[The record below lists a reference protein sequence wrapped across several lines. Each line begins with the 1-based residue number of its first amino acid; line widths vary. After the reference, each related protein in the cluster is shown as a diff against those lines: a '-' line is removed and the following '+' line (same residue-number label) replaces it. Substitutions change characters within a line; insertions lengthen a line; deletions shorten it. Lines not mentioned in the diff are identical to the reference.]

1 MKTSKTLVAYATIMI
16 GNKTKSVN
24 VYSDAA
30 FQELNQHNVQ
40 LGMFMQTNEIEI
52 SSIYFNNLIE
62 KITIN

>member
-1 MKTSKTLVAYATIMI
+1 MI

-30 FQELNQHNVQ
+30 FQELNQHNVE
-40 LGMFMQTNEIEI
+40 LGMLMQGNEIKI

-62 KITIN
+62 KTTIN

>member
-1 MKTSKTLVAYATIMI
+1 MTTSKTLVAYATIMI

-30 FQELNQHNVQ
+30 FQELNQHNVE
-40 LGMFMQTNEIEI
+40 LRMFMQTNEIEI

-62 KITIN
+62 KTTIN